1 MTSFLL
7 GLSVFIIALIVL
19 CLYRLAKGP
28 TVFDRIISAAVV
40 GTKGVILILIIGQVY
55 GRLDMFID
63 IAIVYAMLNFIVAI
77 ALARFFAR
85 ARETAL

>member
-1 MTSFLL
+1 MSSFLL
-7 GLSVFIIALIVL
+7 GLSGFIVALIVV
-19 CLYRLAKGP
+19 CLYRLAQGP

-40 GTKGVILILIIGQVY
+40 GTKGVILIIIIGQIY
-55 GRLDMFID
+55 GRIDMFID

-85 ARETAL
+85 ARETAV

>member
-1 MTSFLL
+1 MVSFLA
-7 GLSVFIIALIVL
+7 GLSVFIVLLIAI

-40 GTKGVILILIIGQVY
+40 GTKGVILVVIIGHIF
-55 GRLDMFID
+55 GRVEMFVD